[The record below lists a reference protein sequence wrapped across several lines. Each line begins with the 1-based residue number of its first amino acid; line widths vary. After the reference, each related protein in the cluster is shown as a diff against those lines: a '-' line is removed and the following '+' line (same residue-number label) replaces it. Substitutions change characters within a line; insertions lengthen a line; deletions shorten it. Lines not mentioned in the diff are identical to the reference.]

1 MRFSSQHK
9 GMLYAALSGML
20 YGSLGYFGVL
30 ILQQEHT
37 TVSAM
42 LFWRFFAASLI
53 FLVLLL
59 PSLRVLQFSFKEAFY
74 AFSGG
79 ALFYVG
85 SAAFYFMAAKYI
97 GIGLSMVLF
106 FTYPVM
112 VSVLNWLFHKHTA
125 TLYDYISFLFI
136 IIGSLLLVDV
146 ANITFDIYGIGLS
159 LLGALSYALY
169 IVFSKKQIKS
179 LTPLFSSFL
188 VSAGSTALFFLL
200 AQWEGSFFISVSSI
214 TWLNIL
220 GIGVIST
227 ALPMLLLLLA
237 LKYVGSTKASIVS
250 VLEPVISVF
259 VGILAFGEAI
269 TFLQGIGV
277 IAILSGALIIQ
288 FDRPI
293 RNN

>member
-1 MRFSSQHK
+1 MF
-9 GMLYAALSGML
+9 YAALSGML
-20 YGSLGYFGVL
+20 YGSLGYFGMK
-30 ILQQEHT
+30 ILQQEQT

-42 LFWRFFAASLI
+42 LFWRFFATSIL

-59 PSLRVLQFSFKEAFY
+59 PSLRALQFNFKEAFY

-85 SAAFYFMAAKYI
+85 SAAFYFFAVEYI

-112 VSVLNWLFHKHTA
+112 VSILNWLFHSHKA
-125 TLYDYISFLFI
+125 TLYDYISFLCI
-136 IIGSLLLVDV
+136 IVGSILLVDL
-146 ANITFDIYGIGLS
+146 ANITFDMYGIGLS

-169 IVFSKKQIKS
+169 MVFSKRQIKS
-179 LTPLFSSFL
+179 LGPLLSSFL
-188 VSAGSTALFFLL
+188 VSAGSTVLFFLL
-200 AQWEGSFFISVSSI
+200 TQWEGSFFISTEAI
-214 TWLNIL
+214 TWVNIV
-220 GIGVIST
+220 GIGLIST

-237 LKYVGSTKASIVS
+237 LKHIGSTKASIVS

-259 VGILAFGEAI
+259 VGILAFGETV

-277 IAILSGALIIQ
+277 VAILSGALIIQ
-288 FDRPI
+288 FDRPVG
-293 RNN
+293 NN